1 MFSLRILLF
10 FTLTTVL
17 SVAQQFEVHKY
28 GIRDGLSIELTKSV
42 TQDTFGFIWV
52 ATDEGLSRF
61 DGYSFK
67 SFNSIPEIAFSK
79 EIIRRKNGN
88 LLAVSD
94 LGIFEVTPR
103 LDSAIVKMISKG
115 SREFSRSTIWYPKS
129 IFEAKD
135 GTIFAGEQGSIIR
148 IKDGNLKKY
157 PLDKADFSYNFL
169 RAHHFF
175 ETEAGELFIVA
186 HNGGIFR
193 FDFRN
198 DRLIPAGRLNNTSNI
213 AAIKYLGN
221 LKFLAGNNLGVT
233 EVQLVREKNNEFK
246 IASSKKYF
254 PELNISSFLLKNG
267 LVLAGTWDRGVYS
280 FKIDKEISN
289 LQHLVEV
296 GEIKINTLFLAKDDD
311 IWLCSESGLILL
323 NYRLFNPVLPSVIK
337 QYIQDIITIKDNKAF
352 VSDGNTLYEIVING
366 SNITYKIVLTVPD
379 NVIISICRFKDGV
392 LASLSNGELVYL
404 DDNGNRTTIRIER
417 KGKFFRYLSYGV
429 SDDLWMIEEG
439 AKEIIN
445 LKSDMSVKRYDVSHC
460 PIDAYSIIFSNQK
473 NEVFAAG
480 TASKIELIKLDPKK
494 EKFEPMKI
502 SSDLSIN
509 GEITVNDMDF
519 DRANNP
525 VIATSKG
532 VFVIAGGKAT
542 LLDRSFNR
550 VNVRSVSVDNV
561 NFNYWIGTSDGLYRF
576 DGQSISHFDVI
587 SGLPSKTIGSR
598 TLTIDPSGNI
608 WVGTAEGVAL
618 MRGVFKIEISDAAK
632 LILAN
637 KKNDVSFS
645 QYDKSIEILEGE
657 NWFIKALNFTYP
669 TRSILYQYRFSEKD
683 EWINLSDGNIIPLEG
698 IGSGSFKVE
707 VRTRQHGNH
716 SWSEVSSLEFT
727 IVPYWYKRWWAILL
741 WVLLM
746 TVIVYTI
753 ARIYAR
759 NLQKEN
765 LLLEKT
771 VSERTSE
778 LSSKNAELEK
788 SQNEVVSKNK
798 ALEVL
803 LTDLRDINATKDKMF
818 SIISHDLK
826 NPFTTIMGFSEIL
839 KDDLE
844 DMTNVEVKDFVTRI
858 YSTSKRT
865 YELLENLLGWSRAQS
880 GSLSIT
886 KSGILLLPI
895 VKKVADLATD
905 TAFDKQL
912 TIRTELQPD
921 LMVNA
926 DPNALETILR
936 NLLVNAIK
944 FSIPGKE
951 ILISAVT
958 EGPLIKISVVDQ
970 GVGMNEETLNKL
982 FRNDLHFTTSGT
994 QQERG
999 TGLGLILCKELVEK
1013 HGGNISVKS
1022 KPAEGSTFT
1031 FTLPV

>member
-1 MFSLRILLF
+1 M
-10 FTLTTVL
+10 
-17 SVAQQFEVHKY
+17 HKY

-42 TQDTFGFIWV
+42 TQDTFGFIWA

-61 DGYSFK
+61 DGYTFK

-79 EIIRRKNGN
+79 QILRRKNGN

-94 LGIFEVTPR
+94 LGIFEITPR
-103 LDSAIVKMISKG
+103 LDSAIIKLISKG

-148 IKDGNLKKY
+148 IKDGRLKKY

-175 ETEAGELFIVA
+175 ETETGELFIVTY
-186 HNGGIFR
+186 NGGIFH
-193 FDFRN
+193 FDFTN
-198 DRLIPAGRLNNTSNI
+198 DRLAPAGRLNNTSNI
-213 AAIKYLGN
+213 AAVKYLGN

-233 EVQLVREKNNEFK
+233 EVKLVHGKNNEFK

-254 PELNISSFLLKNG
+254 PELNISSFLFKDG
-267 LVLAGTWDRGVYS
+267 FVLAGTWDRGVYS
-280 FKIDKEISN
+280 FKADKEISD
-289 LQHLVEV
+289 LQHLEEV
-296 GEIKINTLFLAKDDD
+296 GEIKINSAFLAKDND

-337 QYIQDIITIKDNKAF
+337 QYIQDIITIKDNKTF
-352 VSDGNTLYEIVING
+352 VSDGNTLYRIDLNG
-366 SNITYKIVLTVPD
+366 SSISYKTVLTVPD
-379 NVIISICRFKDGV
+379 NVIISICRFKEGV

-404 DDNGNRTTIRIER
+404 NDNGTRTPVRIER
-417 KGKFFRYLSYGV
+417 KGKFFKYLSYGS

-439 AKEIIN
+439 AREIIN
-445 LKSDMSVKRYDVSHC
+445 LKSDLSVIRYDVSHC
-460 PIDAYSIIFSNQK
+460 PIEAYSIIYSNAK
-473 NEVFAAG
+473 NEIFAAG
-480 TASKIELIKLDPKK
+480 TAAKIELIKLDPKK
-494 EKFEPMKI
+494 EMFEPVKI
-502 SSDLSIN
+502 SSDLSVN

-525 VIATSKG
+525 VLATTKG

-542 LLDRSFNR
+542 LLDPSFKG
-550 VNVRSVSVDNV
+550 VNVRSLSIDNV
-561 NFNYWIGTSDGLYRF
+561 NLNYWIGTSDGLYRF

-618 MRGVFKIEISDAAK
+618 MRGVFKIDISDPAK

-637 KKNDVSFS
+637 KKSGLS
-645 QYDKSIEILEGE
+645 YSLYDNSIEIPEGE
-657 NWFIKALNFTYP
+657 NWFIKVLNFTYP
-669 TRSILYQYRFSEKD
+669 TRSILYQYRFSEKE
-683 EWINLSDGNIIPLEG
+683 EWTNLSDGNIIPLEG
-698 IGSGSFKVE
+698 IGSGSFKIE

-716 SWSEVSSLEFT
+716 SWSDISSLEFT
-727 IVPYWYKRWWAILL
+727 IVPHWYKRWWAILL
-741 WVLLM
+741 WVILV
-746 TVIVYTI
+746 TVAVYTI

-759 NLQKEN
+759 NLQREN

-771 VSERTSE
+771 VSERTAE
-778 LSSKNAELEK
+778 LSSKNSELEK
-788 SQNEVVSKNK
+788 SQNEVVTKNK

-803 LTDLRDINATKDKMF
+803 LTDLRNINATKDKMF

-839 KDDLE
+839 KDDLD

-886 KSGILLLPI
+886 KSNILLLPI
-895 VKKVADLATD
+895 VKKVVDLATD

-912 TIRTELQPD
+912 SIRTELQPD

-951 ILISAVT
+951 IVISALT
-958 EGPLIKISVVDQ
+958 GGPSVKISVIDQ
-970 GVGMNEETLNKL
+970 GVGMNEDTLNKL
-982 FRNDLHFTTSGT
+982 FRNDLHYTTSGT

-1022 KPAEGSTFT
+1022 KPAEGSTFS